1 MSNVINDVMM
11 VIGYVVAICMLAFAI
26 GGVIMGIKDKI
37 KARKENDI
45 QESLAKFNVRFA
57 ELRSEVSCETDGL
70 RDQIGELTARCSA
83 IESIV
88 DQFRPAPG
96 YELDRPQREG
106 EAV

>member
-1 MSNVINDVMM
+1 MSNVINGVMT
-11 VIGYVVAICMLAFAI
+11 VIGYVVAICMLGIVI
-26 GGVIMGIKDKI
+26 GGVIMSIKDKI

-70 RDQIGELTARCSA
+70 RDQINELTARCNA
-83 IESIV
+83 IENVV

-96 YELDRPQREG
+96 YELDQPQREG

>member
-1 MSNVINDVMM
+1 MLNMINGVMT
-11 VIGYVVAICMLAFAI
+11 VIGYVVTICMLAIVI
-26 GGVIMGIKDKI
+26 GGVIMTIKDKI
-37 KARKENDI
+37 NARKDNI

-70 RDQIGELTARCSA
+70 RDQINELTARCNA
-83 IESIV
+83 IENVV

-96 YELDRPQREG
+96 YELDQPQREG